1 MQQINDFVNMLN
13 SYLFHEWVV
22 YALLFCGVLFT
33 VGSFL
38 GQYRALTH
46 GVAVTLGKYDDR
58 NDPGA
63 INHFQALSAALSAT
77 VGLGNI
83 GGVAVAVAL
92 GGPGAILWMWVIG
105 VVGMALKMTEVT
117 QSMLYRN
124 TDDPENPHGGPM
136 FVVKHGLAGPDKKP
150 MAIALAL
157 AFSVAI
163 IALTYASGSAIAMG
177 VGIVVSLGLL
187 GLAVANHSMLGSLI
201 GGVFVVTLI
210 ISAITGGN
218 MFQAWNVGD
227 ITKTYFDVEPV
238 VSGIVLSVLVGLVI
252 IGGIK
257 RIGSV
262 AGRIVPFMCLIYI
275 LAAAFVLIKN
285 IGTIP
290 SSIVLIFKSGLP
302 SFLGGEAPDA
312 TGAFLGGTF
321 GYAAMWGVKRALFS
335 SEAGQGSSPIA
346 HSAAKT
352 DEPVREGIVAG
363 LEPFI
368 DTLVVCSLTALVI
381 LSTGAYNR
389 ESEAVYAS
397 ASEVKVV
404 AADANATPPTWTLE
418 TGALPDMSDT
428 ARQIRRTAEGA
439 AGWRD
444 GETVFMIVDADMDP
458 NTGRDLRRISG
469 TVTRGAE
476 DVWSVEWGT
485 LASAQT
491 PTIRLAPD
499 GNPDLGIYGDYAGA
513 SMTAYAFDRAAPG
526 LGKVVVTIA
535 AWLFALSTMIS
546 WSYYGEQG
554 IYYMFGGL
562 GGAGTR
568 TAVLLYKFIYCLLIF
583 LTGVA
588 GTKMFT
594 SAAGTKVAL
603 IATDGE
609 LDMWTTLGLGVMLV
623 ANIPIMLVFSGKA
636 MTAYHT
642 YIGKLQRGELD
653 SHAAPPLEDVM
664 EGKDVK

>member
-1 MQQINDFVNMLN
+1 MQQINDFVNALN
-13 SYLFHEWVV
+13 SYLFHPWVV

-33 VGSFL
+33 IWSAF

-46 GVAVTLGKYDDR
+46 GVSVTFGKYDDK

-117 QSMLYRN
+117 QSMLFRN
-124 TDDPENPHGGPM
+124 TDDPDNPHGGPM
-136 FVVKHGLAGPDKKP
+136 FVVKRGLTGPDKKP
-150 MAIALAL
+150 IAIALAL

-163 IALTYASGSAIAMG
+163 IALTALSGNTVAIIIG
-177 VGIVVSLGLL
+177 VLLSLGLV
-187 GLAVANHSMLGSLI
+187 GLAFANHAALGSLI
-201 GGVFVVTLI
+201 GGVFVVTLV

-227 ITKTYFDVEPV
+227 ITKTYFDVPQV
-238 VSGIVLSVLVGLVI
+238 VTGIVLAVLVGLTI

-275 LAAAFVLIKN
+275 LAAAYVLFKN
-285 IGTIP
+285 FGTIP
-290 SSIVLIFKSGLP
+290 SSIALIFKSGLP
-302 SFLGGEAPDA
+302 SFLGGSAPDA

-397 ASEVKVV
+397 TDQIRVV
-404 AADANATPPTWTLE
+404 PSDATAETPIWTLE
-418 TGALPDMSDT
+418 TGALPKMT
-428 ARQIRRTAEGA
+428 QEARRIRGTAEGT

-444 GETVFMIVDADMDP
+444 GETVFVVVDADTDT

-469 TVTRGAE
+469 TVDRREG
-476 DVWSVEWGT
+476 DVWEVKWGT
-485 LASAQT
+485 LASKIP
-491 PTIRLAPD
+491 PTIRIGPD
-499 GNPDLGIYGDYAGA
+499 GQPDLGIYGDYAGA
-513 SMTAYAFDRAAPG
+513 SMTAYAFDRASPG

-554 IYYMFGGL
+554 IYFLFSGL
-562 GGAGTR
+562 GGGGTK

-588 GTKMFT
+588 AMPLMTN
-594 SAAGTKVAL
+594 AAGMKVAI

-623 ANIPIMLVFSGKA
+623 ANIPIMLVFSSQA
-636 MTAYHT
+636 MKAYHT
-642 YIGKLQRGELD
+642 YIGKLKRGEVE
-653 SHAAPPLEDVM
+653 SHAAPSLEDVV
-664 EGKDVK
+664 EGKDVE